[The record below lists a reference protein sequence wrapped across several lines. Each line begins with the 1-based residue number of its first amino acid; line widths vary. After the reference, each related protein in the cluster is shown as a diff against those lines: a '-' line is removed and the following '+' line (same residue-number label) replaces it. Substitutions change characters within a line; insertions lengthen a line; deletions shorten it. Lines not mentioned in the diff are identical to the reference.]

1 MYKKANAEADRL
13 RLFYLNMK
21 YLANLKTVAH
31 KNGQKIYLNF
41 S

>member
-21 YLANLKTVAH
+21 YLANLFKL
-31 KNGQKIYLNF
+31 KQFYG